1 MDRLRADRILAD
13 WDRVA
18 RQVRRPAMPPR
29 SVTTT
34 VLPASMLAGVA
45 VLLVTIAA
53 ASVWLVGPGRDGLPG
68 TGAPESSTRG
78 WGPLAVVPPSR
89 AAADA
94 LVGGTMRITGKCV
107 FLEEAGGVLALLV
120 WPADR
125 TTWNSDAHAVTFVN
139 QDRSEVT
146 LHDGDR
152 VSLGGGGDSVAE
164 SGISGEEWIRQ
175 TDWVARPASSCPSDV
190 RWSVA
195 DVVSSQ

>member
-1 MDRLRADRILAD
+1 
-13 WDRVA
+13 
-18 RQVRRPAMPPR
+18 
-29 SVTTT
+29 
-34 VLPASMLAGVA
+34 
-45 VLLVTIAA
+45 
-53 ASVWLVGPGRDGLPG
+53 
-68 TGAPESSTRG
+68 
-78 WGPLAVVPPSR
+78 
-89 AAADA
+89 
-94 LVGGTMRITGKCV
+94 MRITGKCV